1 MTAVTR
7 NRELSQFGSFIYVD
21 DSNQNVAI
29 TTDSSRFVGIGST
42 VPTSKLVVEGDVSIS
57 GVVTASNFYGGF
69 IGTATNAIVADYA
82 LVAGTSGI
90 SSTTNLSTSGIITAS
105 AFYVNDALLINPE
118 ISTWAYTG
126 TAGIGNTIYR
136 TGSVGIGTSVG
147 INERLVVDGN
157 ISANR
162 ITSTVVTGT
171 APFTVFSSTLVTNLN
186 ADFLR
191 GKLPPSG
198 SIVGTTDSQS
208 LTNKTLTTPTIV
220 SGISFSGSTSGTTTL
235 LSSAVATGS
244 LTLPAET
251 GTLISTASVGVV
263 TTGNILNGTILNEDI
278 SASASIAITKLASST
293 ISGISLGNNLNS
305 LSFGSYLTASGSYNG
320 SSAISVS
327 VAATTLNTANTIVAR
342 NASGDF
348 TAGTI
353 TATNFSGSGA
363 LLTNIPNSATTATS
377 ANTASAIVSRDGSG
391 DFSANII
398 TCTDIN
404 STSDINLKT
413 NVNTIDNSLDI
424 VNSLR
429 GVSFNWKE
437 NGNKSYGV
445 IAQEIEAVLP
455 DLVTTKENK
464 SVNYNG
470 LVGVLLQAVKEL
482 SAEVEELKK
491 KIQ

>member
-1 MTAVTR
+1 M
-7 NRELSQFGSFIYVD
+7 S
-21 DSNQNVAI
+21 
-29 TTDSSRFVGIGST
+29 
-42 VPTSKLVVEGDVSIS
+42 P
-57 GVVTASNFYGGF
+57 GF
-69 IGTATNAIVADYA
+69 
-82 LVAGTSGI
+82 
-90 SSTTNLSTSGIITAS
+90 
-105 AFYVNDALLINPE
+105 P
-118 ISTWAYTG
+118 
-126 TAGIGNTIYR
+126 
-136 TGSVGIGTSVG
+136 
-147 INERLVVDGN
+147 
-157 ISANR
+157 
-162 ITSTVVTGT
+162 
-171 APFTVFSSTLVTNLN
+171 
-186 ADFLR
+186 
-191 GKLPPSG
+191 
-198 SIVGTTDSQS
+198 
-208 LTNKTLTTPTIV
+208 
-220 SGISFSGSTSGTTTL
+220 
-235 LSSAVATGS
+235 
-244 LTLPAET
+244 
-251 GTLISTASVGVV
+251 ASVGVV